1 MIVSFKLKLKFDGKQ
16 NISFVFADY
25 LLSQFQ
31 NSLDCLIEVEFETF
45 DVFEYIFEDNLQCL
59 QTSFDFTDA

>member
-25 LLSQFQ
+25 FLSQFQ